1 MHGLTREEQEVNG
14 IQSSAQISTTVYV
27 HDDENETQG
36 PPVYYYGNATHPE
49 RKRTSAKLLFYAL
62 AGKTA
67 AMKGQHQ
74 QLQELEDEAKKRPG
88 FHNILRQAIH
98 AVFVQA
104 FLNARHIID
113 TQDIIPG
120 SRAVD
125 TISAT
130 ISAQWDLDYERLYGN
145 FICNAFEEV
154 FHYPIKRIVF
164 HTEGQIGFHY
174 LFHKIPFQGE
184 SERASIDRLLNL
196 NGQTN
201 VVLMVDIGGHATVSF
216 LSSGPP
222 Y

>member
-1 MHGLTREEQEVNG
+1 MNG
-14 IQSSAQISTTVYV
+14 IQSSVQLSTTVYV
-27 HDDENETQG
+27 LDDENELQG
-36 PPVYYYGNATHPE
+36 PPVYYYGNATHPT
-49 RKRTSAKLLFYAL
+49 RKRTSAKLLFYVL
-62 AGKTA
+62 AGKTT

-74 QLQELEDEAKKRPG
+74 QLQELEDEAKKRPS

-98 AVFVQA
+98 AVLVRA
-104 FLNARHIID
+104 FLNAQHVID
-113 TQDIIPG
+113 MQDLVP
-120 SRAVD
+120 SSCPVD

-174 LFHKIPFQGE
+174 LFHKVAFQGE
-184 SERASIDRLLNL
+184 KERASIDRLLNL
-196 NGQTN
+196 KGQTN
-201 VVLMVDIGGHATVSF
+201 VVLMVDIGGHTTVSS

-222 Y
+222 C